1 MIIQEKR
8 IHQIIVIHIEGD
20 IALTGTAELR
30 AYIKPLIEDN
40 TVTDLLMNFENV
52 TTIDSSGIGMI
63 VQIYKLLS
71 EKQKRLIITNL
82 NDRCYDVFSLTRL
95 NKILTL
101 IKTEVEGIELLK

>member
-8 IHQIIVIHIEGD
+8 IDQIIVINVEGD
-20 IALTGTAELR
+20 IALTGTTELR

-40 TVTDLLMNFENV
+40 TIADLLLNFEKV
-52 TTIDSSGIGMI
+52 STIDSSGIGMI
-63 VQIYKLLS
+63 VQIFKLLT

-95 NKILTL
+95 NKIITL
-101 IKTEVEGIELLK
+101 VKTEEEGIELLK

>member
-8 IHQIIVIHIEGD
+8 IDQIIVINVEGD
-20 IALTGTAELR
+20 IALTGTTELR

-40 TVTDLLMNFENV
+40 TIADLLLNFEKV
-52 TTIDSSGIGMI
+52 STIDSSGIGMI
-63 VQIYKLLS
+63 VQIFKFLT

-95 NKILTL
+95 NKIITL
-101 IKTEVEGIELLK
+101 VKTEEEGIELLK